1 MDLRVEQLVPG
12 LVTSAEW
19 EKEERI
25 HKGGVD
31 VLGRRGQLVWIQEP
45 QTGVILQ
52 VRQPRRQA
60 SRHPWKPPA
69 QGPAEVCFCGWEREA
84 AHL

>member
-1 MDLRVEQLVPG
+1 MIILQEQRGAFADHPQAFPRAMDPRVEKLVPG

-31 VLGRRGQLVWIQEP
+31 VLGTRG
-45 QTGVILQ
+45 
-52 VRQPRRQA
+52 
-60 SRHPWKPPA
+60 
-69 QGPAEVCFCGWEREA
+69 
-84 AHL
+84 